1 MTYNKAK
8 HNMTSTTCHLFCLA
22 KKLPNSSGLCWRRYV
37 KGRILRNILAL
48 ILLPIIISGCASIR
62 IVESIGESGGCELVS
77 HVSAQ
82 GNSEEQVKSRLER
95 KVVKL
100 NGNLLLYNANSG
112 LEVTLH
118 NSKNSLEGVGSA
130 YKCADL

>member
-1 MTYNKAK
+1 VPNK
-8 HNMTSTTCHLFCLA
+8 NQQLTFFSSLLVVLNSTT
-22 KKLPNSSGLCWRRYV
+22 GLLQKFSCAWRYV

-62 IVESIGESGGCELVS
+62 IIESIGESGGCELVS